1 MCYKAYTNQCAKKRI
16 AKKDLIVFKVGRLNS
31 NNFVPYYHEF
41 YRYKIGVK
49 QPKVELL
56 YNPES
61 RSIDRGYHS
70 YKYAEFK
77 RWEPALLPSAV
88 DVLID
93 LYASPAIFNCLK
105 TKPVIIG
112 KFIIPKGSAYYKN
125 RCNEIVSE
133 QIKFTGIIYVPNF
146 FSFGELYRDK
156 INLNKLTCALT
167 F

>member
-1 MCYKAYTNQCAKKRI
+1 MCYKAFTNQCAKKHI
-16 AKKDLIVFKVGRLNS
+16 AKKDLAVFKVGRLDN
-31 NNFVPYYHEF
+31 NNFVPHYHEF

-49 QPKVELL
+49 QPKIELL
-56 YNPES
+56 YNPET
-61 RSIDRGYHS
+61 RSINCGYHS
-70 YKYAEFK
+70 YKYAGFK
-77 RWEPALLPSAV
+77 IWEPAILSSRINI
-88 DVLID
+88 LID
-93 LYASPAIFNCLK
+93 LYVYPVIYSCLK

-125 RCNEIVSE
+125 RYNEIVSE

-146 FSFGELYRDK
+146 FSFGKLYRDK

>member
-1 MCYKAYTNQCAKKRI
+1 MCYKAYTNQCAKKHI
-16 AKKDLIVFKVGRLNS
+16 AKKDLVVFKVGRLDN

-49 QPKVELL
+49 QPKIELL
-56 YNPES
+56 YNLGT
-61 RSIDRGYHS
+61 RSIDCGYHS
-70 YKYAEFK
+70 YKYAVFK
-77 RWEPALLPSAV
+77 IWEPAILSSRINI
-88 DVLID
+88 LID
-93 LYASPAIFNCLK
+93 LYVRPAIYNCLK
-105 TKPVIIG
+105 TKPAIIG

-125 RCNEIVSE
+125 IYNEIVSE

-146 FSFGELYRDK
+146 FSFGELHRDK